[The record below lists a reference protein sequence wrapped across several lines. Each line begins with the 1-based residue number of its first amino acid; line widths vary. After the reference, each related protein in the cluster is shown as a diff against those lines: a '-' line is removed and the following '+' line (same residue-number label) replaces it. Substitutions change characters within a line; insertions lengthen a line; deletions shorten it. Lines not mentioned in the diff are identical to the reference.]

1 MHKNTIII
9 ASVLVIAGAVGYWY
23 YKKSLPD
30 RKPVSE
36 EDAIKLSKIT
46 LESV

>member
-1 MHKNTIII
+1 MNKNTIII
-9 ASVLVIAGAVGYWY
+9 ASVLVIAGAVGYYY
-23 YKKSLPD
+23 YKQSLPD

-46 LESV
+46 IESV